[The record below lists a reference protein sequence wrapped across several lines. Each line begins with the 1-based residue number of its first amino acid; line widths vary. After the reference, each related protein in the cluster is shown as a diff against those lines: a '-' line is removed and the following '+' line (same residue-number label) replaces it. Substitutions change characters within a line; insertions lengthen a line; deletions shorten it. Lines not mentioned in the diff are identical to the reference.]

1 METDE
6 AAATLARVERGAMQ
20 AAAGCG
26 KTRVISTAVARH
38 GRGRDLVL
46 THTHAGVD
54 ALRRRLAQLG
64 ASTKKYELETIAG
77 WALRLASSFPRT
89 AALINPT
96 PRTNDD
102 YSAVYR
108 GAQILIGLQPIQEIL
123 RASYSGIYVDEY
135 QDCTVEQH
143 DLVVALS
150 TVLPC
155 RIVGDPLQGIFGF
168 RKNRVVDW
176 GQHVARAFEDI
187 PGPTVDWRWKDSN
200 PDLGAWLQGVR
211 AKLIAGEGIDLSGA
225 PIRWIEADTD
235 TARRTGQLQACFDAA
250 RMNGDSV
257 VAIHHWANQCH
268 AVASK
273 LRGLYTCVEPI
284 DVDDLYQFAE
294 RIGSASGLARAIAVL
309 DFAGTCMT
317 CIKTELKT
325 IRNAFASGRVP
336 SVRKHE
342 AQLDALL
349 KVSDSDGLRTIPA
362 ALDALGNVKGA
373 VVYRR
378 ELLHEMQRAV
388 RACADGE
395 APSMSEAAWIVRS
408 RTRRAG
414 RRLSRCVVGTTL
426 LVKGLEFEHA
436 VVLDADSYDTKNL
449 YVALTRGSKT
459 LTIVSRSS
467 FLQPS
472 RGPGAGS
479 SDSDDAND
487 RTEGN
492 EDGDRND

>member
-1 METDE
+1 M
-6 AAATLARVERGAMQ
+6 
-20 AAAGCG
+20 
-26 KTRVISTAVARH
+26 
-38 GRGRDLVL
+38 
-46 THTHAGVD
+46 D
-54 ALRRRLAQLG
+54 ALRRRLTQLG
-64 ASTKKYELETIAG
+64 APTKAYELETIAG

-89 AALINPT
+89 AGLSNPT

-102 YSAVYR
+102 YTAVYR
-108 GAQILIGLQPIQEIL
+108 GARVVVGLKPIQEIL
-123 RASYSGIYVDEY
+123 RASYSGVYVDEY
-135 QDCTVEQH
+135 QDCTIEQH

-150 TVLPC
+150 AVLPC
-155 RIVGDPLQGIFGF
+155 YVVGDPLQGIFGF
-168 RKNRVVDW
+168 RKNPVVDW
-176 GQHVARAFEDI
+176 AQHVAQAFDDV
-187 PGPTVDWRWKDSN
+187 PGPTVDWRWKNSN

-211 AKLIAGEGIDLSGA
+211 AKLIVGDGIDLSNA
-225 PIRWIEADTD
+225 PVRWLEGDTD
-235 TARRTGQLQACFDAA
+235 TARRTRQLQACFDAA

-257 VAIHHWANQCH
+257 VAIHRWPNQCH
-268 AVASK
+268 AIASK
-273 LRGLYTCVEPI
+273 LRGLYTCVEPM
-284 DVDDLYQFAE
+284 DVGDLYQFAE

-325 IRNAFASGRVP
+325 IRKAFASGRVP
-336 SVRKHE
+336 SVRKHQ
-342 AQLDALL
+342 AQLNALL
-349 KVSDSDGLRTIPA
+349 EVSGRDDLRTICA
-362 ALDALGNVKGA
+362 ALDALCNVEGA

-388 RACADGE
+388 RACAAGE

-436 VVLDADSYDTKNL
+436 VVLDADGYDTKNL